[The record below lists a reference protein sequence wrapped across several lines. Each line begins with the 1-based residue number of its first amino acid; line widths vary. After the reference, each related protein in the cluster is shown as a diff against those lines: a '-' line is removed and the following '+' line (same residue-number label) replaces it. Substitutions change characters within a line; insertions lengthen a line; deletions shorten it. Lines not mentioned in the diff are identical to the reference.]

1 MCKYIQFIK
10 NAGGCV
16 ASKNILSGKGKLKWC
31 VREKSVNE
39 VDNGWRFFSDID
51 TDDYLSVSSNMSI
64 CDFNTVAS
72 IEPAILSIY
81 NCKIGTDIEVVR
93 ENNKIVF
100 LDNNTHKRISV

>member
-1 MCKYIQFIK
+1 MCKNIQFIK

-16 ASKNILSGKGKLKWC
+16 VSKNILSHKGQLKWC
-31 VREKSVNE
+31 VREKTVNE

-51 TDDYLSVSSNMSI
+51 TDDYLSESSNMTI
-64 CDFNTVAS
+64 CDFNTVAN

-81 NCKIGTDIEVVR
+81 NMKIGTDIEIVR

-100 LDNNTHKRISV
+100 LDSNTREKIQV